1 MGVLYCAASHMGMI
15 PAETQA
21 ALDAY
26 LDEHYGADQV
36 QAWREQALT
45 VLRDAG
51 YIDAEGD
58 AAEEAA
64 PAEAAP
70 VEETPA
76 DPVPEEAEPAE
87 EAPAEEVA
95 PVEEAPVEEPAPAPE
110 ELSGSPFVGVWSYA
124 APDHTYELVID
135 RQSPAAFIVWDRQ
148 DGLMGTW
155 GEAGDGSATVT
166 LGSAT
171 CTLSLDGDSLWV
183 DYNGTPVQFVR
194 SAW

>member
-1 MGVLYCAASHMGMI
+1 M
-15 PAETQA
+15 
-21 ALDAY
+21 
-26 LDEHYGADQV
+26 
-36 QAWREQALT
+36 
-45 VLRDAG
+45 
-51 YIDAEGD
+51 
-58 AAEEAA
+58 
-64 PAEAAP
+64 
-70 VEETPA
+70 
-76 DPVPEEAEPAE
+76 
-87 EAPAEEVA
+87 
-95 PVEEAPVEEPAPAPE
+95 
-110 ELSGSPFVGVWSYA
+110 GVWSYA